1 MAKLKGKHE
10 SKKAQATAYKALGKT
25 ATNKKR
31 KLQRHL
37 KKHPNDSQGQEA
49 LRTGV
54 KRTRKTPNA
63 KNGWVTE
70 GIRNFVKNYSIAF
83 AFQTISYKELATM
96 GKDNY
101 QKVAQVLKLS
111 RTVAKH
117 PPVYKKGKIHPFY
130 VNKFLGLN

>member
-10 SKKAQATAYKALGKT
+10 SKKAQATAYKVLGKT

-37 KKHPNDSQGQEA
+37 KNHPNDSQGQEA
-49 LRTGV
+49 LRKGV
-54 KRTRKTPNA
+54 GRTRKTPNA

-70 GIRNFVKNYSIAF
+70 GVRNFVKNYTIAF

-96 GKDNY
+96 GSENY
-101 QKVAQVLKLS
+101 KKVAQVLKFS
-111 RTVAKH
+111 RKVAQQ
-117 PPVYKKGKIHPFY
+117 PPLYKKGKVHPFY